1 MKGFMPKKLVSEPFL
16 HPNINARLAVW
27 GRCVR
32 VQRVRQKIKAVDFC
46 LRIDISESTLRRL
59 ESGDPSVAAG
69 TYLAALNALG
79 LMDAVVPMPS
89 AAWFEGSPNARVSGL
104 GGDDDYF

>member
-1 MKGFMPKKLVSEPFL
+1 MPKKLVSEPRL

-46 LRIDISESTLRRL
+46 TRIDISESTLRRL
-59 ESGDPSVAAG
+59 EAGDPSVAAG
-69 TYLAALNALG
+69 TYLAALSALG

-89 AAWFEGSPNARVSGL
+89 ATWFDGSAKSRVSTFGD
-104 GGDDDYF
+104 DDDYF